1 LLELVGLGTIYAAD
15 VRGVGGDVSVEHH
28 GALPKSYRLQE
39 YRIERVLG
47 FGGFGIT
54 YLAID
59 TNLDKT
65 VAIKEYLPNDLAL
78 RANGAAVV
86 PKATECREDFQW
98 GLDRFLDEAR
108 ALARFRHPNLVPV
121 HRFFEANGSAY
132 VVMEYEAGE
141 RLTEIL
147 RRTKQSVPEEEA
159 LALLDGLLDGLAA
172 VHRGGYLH
180 RDIKPGNIIVRAD
193 GTPVLID
200 FGAAR
205 QALGQRSQAVTSIV
219 TPGYAPLEQ
228 YTTSGNQG
236 PWTDIYA
243 VGAVA
248 YQIVTGAPPP
258 EATARA
264 RQDPYRPLSGQKYPD
279 YSDAFLRAVDWA
291 LRVDEHERP
300 QSVADFHRALH
311 GEIVPPSGG
320 VDATKINRPLDDPTV
335 LKSGVRE
342 TRRGVL
348 PPTSPGSQPASQ
360 RKIVI
365 GVAVAI
371 ALLLAVGG
379 GYFFVQHQEEQQ
391 RQDAAA
397 LERKAA
403 DNRARLAADQARI
416 DQTRRAQA
424 ERETAEKAAAE
435 QARKAQAEREAADKA
450 AADKAAAD
458 RAAADKAARER
469 ATSLQPDRASQPDN
483 SQRAAE
489 IARDN
494 AAKARDLANEAK
506 RASELARTRALMAR
520 DQIAPAARLAAG
532 AGAQRRDYNNGAK
545 YAGAMNGTARE
556 GVGVLT
562 TPSGYRYEGEWRN
575 DAAAGLGIS
584 KDANG
589 DRYEGEWASGDRGGR
604 GVYVW
609 ANGQRYEGQYVD
621 GKRNGLGVLVSPNGW
636 RTEARWNDGAAAGPV
651 VTYNNAGQRYEGSM
665 REGKYDGP
673 GVYSWPDKQRY
684 EGMYRDDKRNGYGVL
699 YLANGT
705 RRSGLWQDGNLA
717 KPD

>member
-1 LLELVGLGTIYAAD
+1 M
-15 VRGVGGDVSVEHH
+15 SVEHH
-28 GALPKSYRLQE
+28 GALPKAYRLQE

-147 RRTKQSVPEEEA
+147 RRTSQSVPEEEA

-228 YTTSGNQG
+228 YTTSGHQG

-243 VGAVA
+243 AGAVA

-264 RQDPYRPLSGQKYPD
+264 RQDPYRSLSGQNHPD

-311 GEIVPPSGG
+311 GEIVPPEQGG
-320 VDATKINRPLDDPTV
+320 DATKINRPLDDPTV
-335 LKSGVRE
+335 LKTAPARE
-342 TRRGVL
+342 ARRGVL
-348 PPTSPGSQPASQ
+348 SATASGPQTGSQ
-360 RKIVI
+360 RRLII
-365 GVAVAI
+365 GGVVAVALLI
-371 ALLLAVGG
+371 AAGG
-379 GYFFVQHQEEQQ
+379 GYFSSST
-391 RQDAAA
+391 
-397 LERKAA
+397 RK
-403 DNRARLAADQARI
+403 NSSARKPRRSSARRPRI
-416 DQTRRAQA
+416 GRSLPPIRRAPI
-424 ERETAEKAAAE
+424 RRDGRRPS
-435 QARKAQAEREAADKA
+435 ARRRRRRPPKIR
-450 AADKAAAD
+450 
-458 RAAADKAARER
+458 RAGRRKP
-469 ATSLQPDRASQPDN
+469 S
-483 SQRAAE
+483 
-489 IARDN
+489 
-494 AAKARDLANEAK
+494 AKLR
-506 RASELARTRALMAR
+506 RRPPPSGRR
-520 DQIAPAARLAAG
+520 
-532 AGAQRRDYNNGAK
+532 QRRRQESARRPCNPIDPRRRTTRKGPPRWRVTMPPRRAISPAMQGA
-545 YAGAMNGTARE
+545 
-556 GVGVLT
+556 
-562 TPSGYRYEGEWRN
+562 
-575 DAAAGLGIS
+575 
-584 KDANG
+584 
-589 DRYEGEWASGDRGGR
+589 
-604 GVYVW
+604 
-609 ANGQRYEGQYVD
+609 
-621 GKRNGLGVLVSPNGW
+621 
-636 RTEARWNDGAAAGPV
+636 
-651 VTYNNAGQRYEGSM
+651 
-665 REGKYDGP
+665 
-673 GVYSWPDKQRY
+673 
-684 EGMYRDDKRNGYGVL
+684 
-699 YLANGT
+699 
-705 RRSGLWQDGNLA
+705 RRSLRAPVL
-717 KPD
+717 

>member
-1 LLELVGLGTIYAAD
+1 M
-15 VRGVGGDVSVEHH
+15 SVEHH
-28 GALPKSYRLQE
+28 GALPKGYRLQE

-54 YLAID
+54 YLAVD

-147 RRTKQSVPEEEA
+147 RRTKESVPEEEA

-193 GTPVLID
+193 GAPVLID

-248 YQIVTGAPPP
+248 HQIVTGAPPP

-264 RQDPYRPLSGQKYPD
+264 RQDPYRPLAGQKYHD
-279 YSDAFLRAVDWA
+279 YGNAFLRAVDWA

-300 QSVADFHRALH
+300 QSVNDFQRALH
-311 GEIVPPSGG
+311 GEIVPPEPG
-320 VDATKINRPLDDPTV
+320 VDATKINRRTDDATV
-335 LKSGVRE
+335 LKSAPPSRE
-342 TRRGVL
+342 ARRGVL
-348 PPTSPGSQPASQ
+348 TPTTPEPQAAGR
-360 RKIVI
+360 RKLVI
-365 GVAVAI
+365 GAVVAAL
-371 ALLLAVGG
+371 LLLAVGG
-379 GYFFVQHQEEQQ
+379 GYFFFQHQHEQQ
-391 RQDAAA
+391 RQEAAM

-403 DNRARLAADQARI
+403 EDRARLAADQARA
-416 DQTRRAQA
+416 DQARRAQA
-424 ERETAEKAAAE
+424 EREAAERAAAE
-435 QARKAQAEREAADKA
+435 DQARRKAQADRE

-458 RAAADKAARER
+458 RAAAEKAARER
-469 ATSLQPDRASQPDN
+469 ATSLQPDRSASPDN

-494 AAKARDLANEAK
+494 AAKARDLASDAR
-506 RASELARTRALMAR
+506 RAAELARARAVTAR
-520 DQIAPAARLAAG
+520 DQVAPAARQAAG
-532 AGAQRRDYNNGAK
+532 AGAQRRDYNNGAQ
-545 YAGAMNGTARE
+545 YAGAMNGTIRE
-556 GVGVLT
+556 GMGVLT
-562 TPSGYRYEGEWRN
+562 TPTGYRYEGEWRN
-575 DAAAGLGIS
+575 DAAAGLGVS
-584 KDANG
+584 QDGSG
-589 DRYEGEWASGDRGGR
+589 DRYEGEWANGDRGGR

-636 RTEARWNDGAAAGPV
+636 RTEARWSEGAATGPM

-665 REGKYDGP
+665 RDGKYDGP

-705 RRSGLWQDGNLA
+705 RRSGLWQDGNLV

>member
-1 LLELVGLGTIYAAD
+1 M
-15 VRGVGGDVSVEHH
+15 SVEHH
-28 GALPKSYRLQE
+28 GALPKGYRLQE

-78 RANGAAVV
+78 RADGAAVV

-147 RRTKQSVPEEEA
+147 RRTSQSVPEDEA

-228 YTTSGNQG
+228 YTTSGHQG

-243 VGAVA
+243 AGAVA
-248 YQIVTGAPPP
+248 HQIVTGAPPP

-264 RQDPYRPLSGQKYPD
+264 RQDPYRPLSGQKIHD

-311 GEIVPPSGG
+311 GEIVPPAHGE
-320 VDATKINRPLDDPTV
+320 VTKINRPVDDPTV
-335 LKSGVRE
+335 LKSGARE
-342 TRRGVL
+342 ARRGVL
-348 PPTSPGSQPASQ
+348 SATVPSPQSGGQ
-360 RKIVI
+360 RKLVI
-365 GVAVAI
+365 GGAVA
-371 ALLLAVGG
+371 ASLLLVVAG
-379 GYFFVQHQEEQQ
+379 GYFFLQHQEEQQ
-391 RQDAAA
+391 REEAAT

-403 DNRARLAADQARI
+403 EDQARLAADRAKAEQA
-416 DQTRRAQA
+416 RRAQA
-424 ERETAEKAAAE
+424 EREAAEKAAAE
-435 QARKAQAEREAADKA
+435 DQARRKAQAEREAAEKA
-450 AADKAAAD
+450 AAE
-458 RAAADKAARER
+458 RAAAEKAARER
-469 ATSLQPDRASQPDN
+469 ATSLQPDRSSSPDN

-494 AAKARDLANEAK
+494 AAKARDLAGDAR
-506 RASELARTRALMAR
+506 RAADLARTRAAVAR
-520 DQIAPAARLAAG
+520 DQIAPAARQAAS
-532 AGAQRRDYNNGAK
+532 AGAQRREYNNGAQ
-545 YAGAMNGTARE
+545 YAGAMNGTTRE

-575 DAAAGLGIS
+575 DAAAGLGVS
-584 KDANG
+584 RDASG
-589 DRYEGEWASGDRGGR
+589 DRYEGEWANGDRGGR

-609 ANGQRYEGQYVD
+609 ANGQRYEGQYAE
-621 GKRNGLGVLVSPNGW
+621 GKRNGLGVLVSTNGW
-636 RTEARWNDGAAAGPV
+636 RTEARWNDGAATGPI
-651 VTYNNAGQRYEGSM
+651 VTYNAAGQRYEGSM

-684 EGMYRDDKRNGYGVL
+684 EGMYRDDKRNGYGIL
-699 YLANGT
+699 YLADGT
-705 RRSGLWQDGNLA
+705 RRSGLWQDGNLV

>member
-1 LLELVGLGTIYAAD
+1 
-15 VRGVGGDVSVEHH
+15 VSVEHH

-54 YLAID
+54 YLAVD

-147 RRTKQSVPEEEA
+147 RRTSQSVPEEEA

-228 YTTSGNQG
+228 YTTSGHQG

-243 VGAVA
+243 AGAVA

-264 RQDPYRPLSGQKYPD
+264 RQDPYRSLSGQNHPD

-311 GEIVPPSGG
+311 GEIVPPAQGG
-320 VDATKINRPLDDPTV
+320 DATKINRPLDDPTV
-335 LKSGVRE
+335 LKTAPARE
-342 TRRGVL
+342 ARRGVL
-348 PPTSPGSQPASQ
+348 SATASGPQTGSQ
-360 RKIVI
+360 RRLII
-365 GVAVAI
+365 GGVVAVALLI
-371 ALLLAVGG
+371 AAGG
-379 GYFFVQHQEEQQ
+379 GYFFLQHQEEQQ
-391 RQDAAA
+391 RQEAAT

-403 DNRARLAADQARI
+403 EDRARLAADQARA
-416 DQTRRAQA
+416 DQARRAQA
-424 ERETAEKAAAE
+424 EREAAEKTAAE
-435 QARKAQAEREAADKA
+435 DQARRKAQAEREAAEKA
-450 AADKAAAD
+450 AAE
-458 RAAADKAARER
+458 RAAAEKAARER
-469 ATSLQPDRASQPDN
+469 ATSLQPDRSSSPDN
-483 SQRAAE
+483 SQGAAE
-489 IARDN
+489 MARDN
-494 AAKARDLANEAK
+494 AAKARDLAGDAR
-506 RASELARTRALMAR
+506 RAAELARTRAVMAR
-520 DQIAPAARLAAG
+520 DQIAPAARQAAG

-545 YAGAMNGTARE
+545 YAGAMNGTTRE

-575 DAAAGLGIS
+575 DAAAGLGVS
-584 KDANG
+584 RDASG

-609 ANGQRYEGQYVD
+609 ANGQRYEGQYID

-636 RTEARWNDGAAAGPV
+636 RTEARWSDGAAAGPV

-705 RRSGLWQDGNLA
+705 RRSGLWQDGNLV

>member
-1 LLELVGLGTIYAAD
+1 M
-15 VRGVGGDVSVEHH
+15 SVEHH
-28 GALPKSYRLQE
+28 GALPKGYRLQE
-39 YRIERVLG
+39 YRVERVLG

-54 YLAID
+54 YLAVD
-59 TNLDKT
+59 TNLDKI

-78 RANGAAVV
+78 RANGAGVV

-147 RRTKQSVPEEEA
+147 RRTTQSVPEEEA

-243 VGAVA
+243 AGAVA
-248 YQIVTGAPPP
+248 HQIVTGAPPP

-279 YSDAFLRAVDWA
+279 YSDAFLRAIDWA

-300 QSVADFHRALH
+300 QSVSDFHRALH
-311 GEIVPPSGG
+311 GEIVPPGNSG
-320 VDATKINRPLDDPTV
+320 DATKINRPLDDPTV
-335 LKSGVRE
+335 LKSGGRE
-342 TRRGVL
+342 ARRGVL
-348 PPTSPGSQPASQ
+348 APTATGSQPASQ

-365 GVAVAI
+365 GVAVAV
-371 ALLLAVGG
+371 ALSLVVGG
-379 GYFFVQHQEEQQ
+379 GYFFLQHQEEQQ
-391 RQDAAA
+391 RQEAAT

-403 DNRARLAADQARI
+403 DDRARLAADQARA
-416 DQTRRAQA
+416 DQARRSQA
-424 ERETAEKAAAE
+424 EREAAEKAAAE
-435 QARKAQAEREAADKA
+435 DQARKKAQSEREASEKA
-450 AADKAAAD
+450 AAEKAAAE
-458 RAAADKAARER
+458 KAARAR
-469 ATSLQPDRASQPDN
+469 ATSLQPDKPPPDN
-483 SQRAAE
+483 SQRAAVE
-489 IARDN
+489 ARENAARARDVS
-494 AAKARDLANEAK
+494 AEARRMADTARE
-506 RASELARTRALMAR
+506 RARLARE
-520 DQIAPAARLAAG
+520 QIAPAARAAGG
-532 AGAQRRDYNNGAK
+532 AGALASRLSQWREVRRRHERHDTPGPGRADDRRRAIATRANGATMPLPVWAYRRTPRASVTK
-545 YAGAMNGTARE
+545 ATGAN
-556 GVGVLT
+556 
-562 TPSGYRYEGEWRN
+562 
-575 DAAAGLGIS
+575 
-584 KDANG
+584 
-589 DRYEGEWASGDRGGR
+589 GDRGGR
-604 GVYVW
+604 GVYAW
-609 ANGQRYEGQYVD
+609 ANGQRYEGEYVE
-621 GKRNGLGVLVSPNGW
+621 GKRDGIGVLASPTGW
-636 RTEARWNDGAAAGPV
+636 RTEAHWNEGVASGLG
-651 VTYNNAGQRYEGSM
+651 VTYNNAGQRFEGAM
-665 REGKYDGP
+665 RGANIMGQASIHGRTSSATKACTATT
-673 GVYSWPDKQRY
+673 SAMATASCIWPTDQNAPVCGRT
-684 EGMYRDDKRNGYGVL
+684 EI
-699 YLANGT
+699 
-705 RRSGLWQDGNLA
+705 W
-717 KPD
+717 

>member
-1 LLELVGLGTIYAAD
+1 M
-15 VRGVGGDVSVEHH
+15 SVEHH
-28 GALPKSYRLQE
+28 GALPKGYRLQE

-141 RLTEIL
+141 RLTDIL
-147 RRTKQSVPEEEA
+147 RRTVQSVPEEEA

-180 RDIKPGNIIVRAD
+180 RDVKPGNIIVRAD

-243 VGAVA
+243 AGAVA

-264 RQDPYRPLSGQKYPD
+264 RQDPYRRLAGQKFPD

-300 QSVADFHRALH
+300 QTVSDFHRALH
-311 GEIVPPSGG
+311 GEIDPPAEGSD
-320 VDATKINRPLDDPTV
+320 VTKINRPPDDPTI
-335 LKSGVRE
+335 LKGAPPSRDV
-342 TRRGVL
+342 RRGVL
-348 PPTSPGSQPASQ
+348 SATAPAPQPSSQ
-360 RKIVI
+360 RKLVI
-365 GVAVAI
+365 GVAAAIVVLLVA
-371 ALLLAVGG
+371 GG
-379 GYFFVQHQEEQQ
+379 GYFYVQQQGEQQ
-391 RQDAAA
+391 RLEAAA

-403 DNRARLAADQARI
+403 EDRARLAADQARAE
-416 DQTRRAQA
+416 QARRAQA
-424 ERETAEKAAAE
+424 ERDAAEKAAAE
-435 QARKAQAEREAADKA
+435 DQARRKAQAEREAAERAAAERAAAEKA
-450 AADKAAAD
+450 AAE
-458 RAAADKAARER
+458 KAARER
-469 ATSLQPDRASQPDN
+469 AASLQPDRPPES
-483 SQRAAE
+483 SQRAAAE
-489 IARDN
+489 ARENAARARDVS
-494 AAKARDLANEAK
+494 ADARRMADTARE
-506 RASELARTRALMAR
+506 RARLARE
-520 DQIAPAARLAAG
+520 QIAPAARAAAG
-532 AGAQRRDYNNGAK
+532 PNALRRDYANGAK
-545 YAGAMNGTARE
+545 YAGAMNGTARQ
-556 GVGVLT
+556 GLGVLT
-562 TPSGYRYEGEWRN
+562 TPSGYRYEGEWRG
-575 DAAAGLGIS
+575 DAAAGLGVSQDS
-584 KDANG
+584 KG
-589 DRYEGEWASGDRGGR
+589 ERYEGEWSNGDRGGR
-604 GVYVW
+604 GVYAW
-609 ANGQRYEGQYVD
+609 ANGQRYEGEYVE
-621 GKRNGLGVLVSPNGW
+621 GKRDGIGILVSPTGW
-636 RTEARWNDGAAAGPV
+636 RTEAQWSEGAATGLG
-651 VTYNNAGQRYEGSM
+651 VTYNNAGQRFEGGM
-665 REGKYDGP
+665 QGGKYHGP
-673 GVYSWPDKQRY
+673 GVYTWPDKQRY
-684 EGMYRDDKRNGYGVL
+684 EGMYRDDKRNGYGIL
-699 YLANGT
+699 YMADGSK
-705 RRSGLWQDGNLA
+705 RAGLWQDGNLV